1 MMTLKCI
8 VTLFLCACFSALV
21 AQDTHPQLYTETAF
35 EMEMTFVW
43 VEGGTFQMGATSEQ
57 GSVVESDEKPVRN
70 ITLDGFYMAQFEVTQ
85 GQWEQVMGTTMQ
97 KHYLTYAYA
106 GLSPEY
112 PMYYVSRED
121 AMAFCK
127 RLSEQTG
134 KYFTLPTE
142 AQWEYAARG
151 GNKHEKAKYAGGN
164 TLSEVAWYSANS
176 NNATH
181 LYGMKKANALGLY
194 DMSGSVWEWCKDY
207 YGKYDVN
214 DTINPQGPVSGTNG
228 VFRGGSW
235 SSSENYC
242 RVSFRSYDLPTM
254 QYDNLGFRV
263 VMIP

>member
-1 MMTLKCI
+1 MKIIKFVFTIL
-8 VTLFLCACFSALV
+8 LCAVFSTVL
-21 AQDTHPQLYTETAF
+21 AQNNPPSTYIETAF
-35 EMEMTFVW
+35 DMSMTFVW
-43 VEGGTFQMGATSEQ
+43 VEGGSFTMGATPEQ
-57 GSVVESDEKPVRN
+57 GANVEADEKVLRN

-85 GQWEQVMGTTMQ
+85 GQWEQVMGTTM
-97 KHYLTYAYA
+97 KEHYLTYTYV
-106 GLSPEY
+106 GLSPDY
-112 PMYYVSRED
+112 PMYYVSWED
-121 AMAFCK
+121 AMEFCK

-134 KYFTLPTE
+134 RYFTLPTE

-151 GNKHEKAKYAGGN
+151 GNKQENTTYAGSN
-164 TLSEVAWYSANS
+164 NVSEVAWYGVNS
-176 NNATH
+176 NNSTH
-181 LYGMKKANALGLY
+181 LCGMKKPNALGIY

-214 DTINPQGPVSGTNG
+214 DTVNPQGPISGTNG

-242 RVSFRSYDLPTM
+242 RVSFRSYDLLTM